1 MDKEFKKKHINLK
14 PQIEIAAHE
23 LLIRFASIHLGV
35 SCVVKEF
42 SKDSLEAGSV
52 YEMNLNPPLPHRN
65 IGFAYLKHNPL
76 SKPAEAFLKLIR
88 EK

>member
-1 MDKEFKKKHINLK
+1 M
-14 PQIEIAAHE
+14 
-23 LLIRFASIHLGV
+23 S
-35 SCVVKEF
+35 
-42 SKDSLEAGSV
+42 GSV
-52 YEMNLNPPLPHRN
+52 LEMNLNPPLPHRN